1 MTQDYGAAQPIADWV
16 DSHVYRPVRTVL
28 GTINKVVPDKL
39 VPSKTSKEDTSWH
52 DDMVRKANDSFRKA
66 AETKSAPKT
75 PPKYHKGADYVP
87 KTGPAILKKGEAVLN
102 EKDAEKYRA
111 KKEKGMAE
119 KSHGS
124 SRASHV
130 LGGKG
135 KSKSKE
141 KSSKKHPHKLTIS
154 HGKSGGHK
162 VVHSF
167 LPDENGMTQPDE
179 EHILPDKASL
189 MQHID
194 ENTPDVPAPQAA
206 PPDAGTAGASTS
218 VAPPPPPPP
227 PGM

>member
-1 MTQDYGAAQPIADWV
+1 MSDQYGPAQPIADWV
-16 DSHVYRPVRTVL
+16 NNWVVKPAQKVL
-28 GTINKVVPDKL
+28 GAADKIPPAQKKPD
-39 VPSKTSKEDTSWH
+39 DSWH
-52 DDMVRKANDSFRKA
+52 SDMVKKAQESFQQP
-66 AETKSAPKT
+66 APKT
-75 PPKYHKGADYVP
+75 PAKPLPKYHKGTDYVP

-102 EKDAEKYRA
+102 EKDAEKHR
-111 KKEKGMAE
+111 KEKAMAE

-135 KSKSKE
+135 KSKSK
-141 KSSKKHPHKLTIS
+141 SSKKHPHRLTIS

-167 LPDENGMTQPDE
+167 APDESGMTQPDE

-194 ENTPDVPAPQAA
+194 ENTPDMPAPQAA
-206 PPDAGTAGASTS
+206 PPDAAAAGASMS
-218 VAPPPPPPP
+218 VAPPPPP
-227 PGM
+227 GM

>member
-1 MTQDYGAAQPIADWV
+1 MATDYGAAQPIADWV
-16 DSHVYRPVRTVL
+16 NNYVYRPAQRVL
-28 GTINKVVPDKL
+28 GVVDKIPLPKKPDTSNQMNWK
-39 VPSKTSKEDTSWH
+39 PQANAEQQKEIDRNNQSSSKSKTL
-52 DDMVRKANDSFRKA
+52 
-66 AETKSAPKT
+66 
-75 PPKYHKGADYVP
+75 PKYHKGTDYVP

-111 KKEKGMAE
+111 KKGNDMAE
-119 KSHGS
+119 KSHSGS

-135 KSKSKE
+135 KSKS

-162 VVHSF
+162 VIHSF
-167 LPDENGMTQPDE
+167 LPDESGVAQPDE

-206 PPDAGTAGASTS
+206 PPPDAATAGASSS
-218 VAPPPPPPP
+218 VAPQPP

>member
-16 DSHVYRPVRTVL
+16 NNYVVKPAQRVL
-28 GTINKVVPDKL
+28 GSAEKVS
-39 VPSKTSKEDTSWH
+39 PSSSQKKEDPSWH
-52 DDMVRKANDSFRKA
+52 DDMVRKANQSFQSKPSDSKPA
-66 AETKSAPKT
+66 
-75 PPKYHKGADYVP
+75 PPKYHKGTDYVP

-102 EKDAEKYRA
+102 EKDADKYRA
-111 KKEKGMAE
+111 TKGKDMSE

-135 KSKSKE
+135 KSKSK
-141 KSSKKHPHKLTIS
+141 SSKKHPHRLTIS

-167 LPDENGMTQPDE
+167 APDESGMTQPDE

-206 PPDAGTAGASTS
+206 PPPDAASAGASS
-218 VAPPPPPPP
+218 AVAPPPQAPQ
-227 PGM
+227 GM

>member
-1 MTQDYGAAQPIADWV
+1 MLTDYGAAQPIADWV
-16 DSHVYRPVRTVL
+16 DSHIYKPAQRVL
-28 GTINKVVPDKL
+28 GVVDKIP
-39 VPSKTSKEDTSWH
+39 VP
-52 DDMVRKANDSFRKA
+52 
-66 AETKSAPKT
+66 TKSDSNQMNWKPQPNAEQQKEIDKNNQSSSKSKT
-75 PPKYHKGADYVP
+75 PPKYHKGTDYVP

-111 KKEKGMAE
+111 KKGKDMS
-119 KSHGS
+119 KSSGS

-135 KSKSKE
+135 KSKS
-141 KSSKKHPHKLTIS
+141 SKKHPHRLTIS

-167 LPDENGMTQPDE
+167 APDENGMTQPDE

-194 ENTPDVPAPQAA
+194 DNTPDVPAPQAA
-206 PPDAGTAGASTS
+206 PPDASAAGASSS
-218 VAPPPPPPP
+218 VAPPPPT
-227 PGM
+227 GM

>member
-16 DSHVYRPVRTVL
+16 SSHVYKPAQRILGVVDKTVPPPDQK
-28 GTINKVVPDKL
+28 KVD
-39 VPSKTSKEDTSWH
+39 PSYH
-52 DDMVRKANDSFRKA
+52 DDMVRKANESFQKQDSKP
-66 AETKSAPKT
+66 APKT
-75 PPKYHKGADYVP
+75 PPKYHKGTDYVP

-111 KKEKGMAE
+111 KKGNDMAE
-119 KSHGS
+119 KSHSGS

-135 KSKSKE
+135 KSKPKG
-141 KSSKKHPHKLTIS
+141 KSSKKHPHRLTIS

-167 LPDENGMTQPDE
+167 APDENGMTQPDE

-194 ENTPDVPAPQAA
+194 ENTPDMPAPQAA
-206 PPDAGTAGASTS
+206 PPPDSGASTS
-218 VAPPPPPPP
+218 VAPPPATPP

>member
-16 DSHVYRPVRTVL
+16 NSHVYRPIRTVL
-28 GTINKVVPDKL
+28 GTIDKI
-39 VPSKTSKEDTSWH
+39 PYPKDSDTSNKMNW
-52 DDMVRKANDSFRKA
+52 KPQPN
-66 AETKSAPKT
+66 AEQQKEIDRNNQSSSKSKT
-75 PPKYHKGADYVP
+75 PPKYHKGLDYVP

-102 EKDAEKYRA
+102 EKDAKKYRA
-111 KKEKGMAE
+111 KKEAGMAE

-135 KSKSKE
+135 KSKSKG
-141 KSSKKHPHKLTIS
+141 KSSKKHPHHLTIS

-162 VVHSF
+162 VIHSF
-167 LPDENGMTQPDE
+167 EPDENGITPLDE

-194 ENTPDVPAPQAA
+194 ENTPDIPAPQA
-206 PPDAGTAGASTS
+206 PSSDAGTAGASTN

-227 PGM
+227 PEM